1 MAKEEL
7 ELNDLK
13 KMKPSVLKNIPS
25 LKLKSEREIAMD
37 FSAKLFQKFDRL
49 IKATILFGSMA
60 RHNDVTGSDIDIIIL
75 VDDASVRF
83 DEELILWYREQLG
96 KIIEEN
102 PYKMDLHINTMK
114 LTTWWNDLMKGD
126 PTVINILRYGETLV
140 DNGGFFNPLKILL
153 QEGRIKVTPE
163 AIYTILNR
171 IPNHIIRSKLAE
183 MSSIEGSFWAIIESA
198 QALLMTIKISPPSP
212 DHIAQLL
219 KENFVD
225 KGLLKMKYVTDVQE
239 IHELHRKIVHG
250 EIRDIDGRIV
260 DDWQNKAEEFFKITM
275 DLIDKMI
282 E

>member
-7 ELNDLK
+7 DLSELK
-13 KMKPSVLKNIPS
+13 KMKPSILKNIPT

-37 FSAKLFQKFDRL
+37 FSAKLYQKFDRL
-49 IKATILFGSMA
+49 IKATVLFGSMA
-60 RHNDVTGSDIDIIIL
+60 RHNDVTGSDIDIIII

-102 PYKMDLHINTMK
+102 PYKRDLHINTMK

-153 QEGRIKVTPE
+153 QEGKIKVTPE

-183 MSSIEGSFWAIIESA
+183 MSSIEGSFWAITESA
-198 QALLMTIKISPPSP
+198 QALLMTIKILPPSP
-212 DHIAQLL
+212 EHIYQLL
-219 KENFVD
+219 KVNFVD
-225 KGLLKMKYVTDVQE
+225 KGLLKNKYASDVQD
-239 IHELHRKIVHG
+239 IYELHRKVVHG
-250 EIRDIDGRIV
+250 EIKDIEGKIV
-260 DDWQNKAEEFFKITM
+260 DDWQNRAEEFFKVTM
-275 DLIDKMI
+275 DLIDKMVQ
-282 E
+282 